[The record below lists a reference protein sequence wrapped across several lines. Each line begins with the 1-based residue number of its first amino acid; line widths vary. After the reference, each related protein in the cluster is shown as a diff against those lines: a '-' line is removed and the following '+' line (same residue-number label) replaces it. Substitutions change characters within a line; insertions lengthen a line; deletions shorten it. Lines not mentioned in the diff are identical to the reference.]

1 MIDVNFIDV
10 DIVLNVHDAMIRLY
24 GGSFGVR
31 DQNLL
36 KSALFQPQVVFNG
49 NFVHQDVYIMA
60 AAYLFHLI
68 KNHPFVDGNKRTAV
82 VTTLMFL
89 QSNECV
95 VTLGDQQLYQLAIDV
110 AEFKMSKQE
119 IAEFFR
125 KNIFEN

>member
-1 MIDVNFIDV
+1 MTDVVFIDL
-10 DIVLNVHDAMIRLY
+10 DIVLNVHDAMIGLY

-31 DQNLL
+31 DRNLL
-36 KSALFQPQVVFNG
+36 ESALFQPQVMFNG
-49 NFVHQDVYIMA
+49 NFVHQDIYVMA

-82 VTTLMFL
+82 ATTLMFL

-110 AEFKMSKQE
+110 AESKMSKQE